1 MHRARHR
8 CVRHGTDDESC
19 HRWRS
24 HVTDE
29 WVMSQMNEPVISQ
42 INESYHIWLSLGTDK
57 WVMSHGLLPRICTH
71 NFIHMNASCRT
82 YAYIFHTWHDLS
94 VWQWCCVVG
103 CITVCCSVFQC
114 VAVFSVL
121 HVTHMHTRFIFDM
134 THSSVT
140 WLIHLCHESQVM
152 QEWCMHMYAH
162 VWHDSFMCDMTHSRV
177 TWVLH
182 LWRDSFI
189 YDMSHSSMPWVISHA
204 SLVYAHVCASLK
216 RHNHVWH
223 DSFTCDTTHS
233 CVTWLIYLCHGS
245 EVMYDCCMHM
255 YACVLPLTWMQHA
268 INMDTPCVY
277 IWMHHVRATW
287 CMHIY
292 VITREHVWQETVWHN
307 SFICGMT
314 HSSVAFIIHHGI
326 RMYTYERVMSDSCMR
341 YGTSASRDIC
351 YDVSRCT
358 YS

>member
-1 MHRARHR
+1 
-8 CVRHGTDDESC
+8 
-19 HRWRS
+19 
-24 HVTDE
+24 
-29 WVMSQMNEPVISQ
+29 MNEPVISQ

-71 NFIHMNASCRT
+71 NFIHMNASCRA

-103 CITVCCSVFQC
+103 CIKVCCSVFQC

-216 RHNHVWH
+216 RRNHVWH

-277 IWMHHVRATW
+277 IWMRHVRATW